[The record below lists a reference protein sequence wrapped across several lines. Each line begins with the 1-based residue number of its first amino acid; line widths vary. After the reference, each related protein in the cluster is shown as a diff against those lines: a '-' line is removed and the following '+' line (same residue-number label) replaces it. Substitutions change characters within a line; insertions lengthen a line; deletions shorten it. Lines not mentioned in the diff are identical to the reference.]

1 MAEPLDDPE
10 IVVSDVGILRR
21 ISDEAFIGET
31 SAEMVVELIV
41 DLGVRYICR
50 PAFQAVL
57 ADYNRA
63 TLARLHIFGHEQYPV
78 RKHFRPYIKHH
89 LIPFKL
95 WLVQNQPC
103 PTIRRQAWRR

>member
-50 PAFQAVL
+50 AAFQAVL
-57 ADYNRA
+57 VDYDRA
-63 TLARLHIFGHEQYPV
+63 TLARLPIFGHEQYPV
-78 RKHFRPYIKHH
+78 RKHFRPYIHPH
-89 LIPFKL
+89 LLPFNL
-95 WLVQNQPC
+95 WIAPSQPFA
-103 PTIRRQAWRR
+103 P